1 MATFK
6 YKAVSPEGVE
16 TKGVIQAPDEYTAVQ
31 RIRQK
36 CPIIQEISP
45 VKESKS
51 ESGAGGLLSFE
62 LGSKKIDGKT
72 LSVMCSQ
79 FAIMLRSGQMIGRV
93 MQMVAD
99 QTEDKKLKKLL
110 EECAEDVEQGST
122 VAAALE
128 RHGGDKLP
136 MTFIETVRAGEMA
149 GTLETSFE
157 RLESYYEKSYKNQ
170 QKIKSVMSYPIFV
183 SIVAVVVVIIIMA
196 KVVPSLSATFSDLGG
211 ELPMITQ
218 ILINVSKVFQKWYI
232 LMIIVIIALVVGL
245 KIYFGTEKGSLVKG
259 KLMLRMPVLGKINVF
274 ATSAQF
280 ADTMSAMLASGLT
293 VNNAVEVT
301 GKTLTNALLQKEVAG
316 MIPMIEEGRS
326 LGDCMKSCEYFP
338 DNLKEMV
345 SIGEESGSLDATLST
360 IADYYY
366 NEQDHATQQAVSKM
380 EPTIMVFLAG
390 FAGFIVL
397 AIYLPMFT
405 MYNLM

>member
-6 YKAVSPEGVE
+6 YKALTPDGAEM
-16 TKGVIQAPDEYTAVQ
+16 KGVMQAPDEYSAVQ

-36 CPIIQEISP
+36 CPVIQEITQVRESN
-45 VKESKS
+45 ESKS
-51 ESGAGGLLSFE
+51 VLNLEI
-62 LGSKKIDGKT
+62 GSKKIDEKA

-99 QTEDKKLKKLL
+99 QTENKQLKKLL
-110 EECAEDVEQGST
+110 EDCAEDVEQGST
-122 VAAALE
+122 VASALE
-128 RHGGDKLP
+128 RHGGKVLP

-149 GTLETSFE
+149 GTLETSFTK
-157 RLESYYEKSYKNQ
+157 LESYYEKSYKNK

-183 SIVAVVVVIIIMA
+183 MVVAVVVVIVIMA
-196 KVVPSLSATFSDLGG
+196 KVVPALSATFSDLGG
-211 ELPMITQ
+211 ELPMITKV
-218 ILINVSKVFQKWYI
+218 LIAISSFFQRWYI

-245 KIYFGTEKGSLVKG
+245 KLYFGTEKGRLVKG
-259 KLMLRMPVLGKINVF
+259 KLLLTMPVIGKINIF
-274 ATSAQF
+274 SSAAQF
-280 ADTMSAMLASGLT
+280 ADTMSTMLSSGLT
-293 VNNAVEVT
+293 VNHAVEVT
-301 GKTLTNALLQKEVAG
+301 GKVLDNALLSEEVGA
-316 MIPMIEEGRS
+316 MIPRIEEGRG
-326 LGDCMKSCEYFP
+326 LGECMKNSQYFP

-345 SIGEESGSLDATLST
+345 SVGEESGSLDETLMT

-366 NEQDHATQQAVSKM
+366 NEQDHATQQAVSKL

>member
-6 YKAVSPEGVE
+6 YKALTPDGVE
-16 TKGVIQAPDEYTAVQ
+16 MKGVMQAPDEYSAVQ

-36 CPIIQEISP
+36 CPVIQEITQVRESN
-45 VKESKS
+45 ESKS
-51 ESGAGGLLSFE
+51 VLNLEI
-62 LGSKKIDGKT
+62 GSKKIDEKA

-99 QTEDKKLKKLL
+99 QTENKQLKKLL
-110 EECAEDVEQGST
+110 EDCAEDVEQGST
-122 VAAALE
+122 VASALE
-128 RHGGDKLP
+128 RHGGKVLP

-149 GTLETSFE
+149 GTLETSFTK
-157 RLESYYEKSYKNQ
+157 LESYYEKSYKNK

-183 SIVAVVVVIIIMA
+183 MVVAVVVVIVIMA
-196 KVVPSLSATFSDLGG
+196 KVVPALSATFSDLGG
-211 ELPMITQ
+211 ELPMITKV
-218 ILINVSKVFQKWYI
+218 LIAISSFFQRWYI

-245 KIYFGTEKGSLVKG
+245 KLYFGTEKGRLVKG
-259 KLMLRMPVLGKINVF
+259 KLLLTMPVIGKINIF
-274 ATSAQF
+274 SSAAQF
-280 ADTMSAMLASGLT
+280 ADTMSTMLSSGLT
-293 VNNAVEVT
+293 VNHAVEVT
-301 GKTLTNALLQKEVAG
+301 GKVLDNALLSEEVGA
-316 MIPMIEEGRS
+316 MIPRIEEGRG
-326 LGDCMKSCEYFP
+326 LGECMKSSQNF
-338 DNLKEMV
+338 KEMV
-345 SIGEESGSLDATLST
+345 SVGEESGSLDETLMT

-366 NEQDHATQQAVSKM
+366 NEQDHATQQAVSKL

>member
-6 YKAVSPEGVE
+6 YKALTPDGVE
-16 TKGVIQAPDEYTAVQ
+16 MKGVMQAPDEYSAVQ

-36 CPIIQEISP
+36 CPVIQEITQVRESN
-45 VKESKS
+45 ESKS
-51 ESGAGGLLSFE
+51 VLNLEI
-62 LGSKKIDGKT
+62 GSKKIDEKA

-99 QTEDKKLKKLL
+99 QTENKQLKKLL
-110 EECAEDVEQGST
+110 EDCAEDVEQGST
-122 VAAALE
+122 VASALE
-128 RHGGDKLP
+128 RHGGKVLP

-149 GTLETSFE
+149 GTLETSFTK
-157 RLESYYEKSYKNQ
+157 LESYYEKSYKNK

-183 SIVAVVVVIIIMA
+183 MVVAVVVVIVIMA
-196 KVVPSLSATFSDLGG
+196 KVVPALSATFSDLGG
-211 ELPMITQ
+211 ELPMITKV
-218 ILINVSKVFQKWYI
+218 LIAISSFFQRWYI

-245 KIYFGTEKGSLVKG
+245 KLYFGTEKGRLVKG
-259 KLMLRMPVLGKINVF
+259 KLLLTMPVIGKINIF
-274 ATSAQF
+274 SSAAQF
-280 ADTMSAMLASGLT
+280 ADTMSTMLSSGLT
-293 VNNAVEVT
+293 VNHAVEVT
-301 GKTLTNALLQKEVAG
+301 GKVLDNALLSEEVGA
-316 MIPMIEEGRS
+316 MIPRIEEGRG
-326 LGDCMKSCEYFP
+326 LGECMKNSQYFP

-345 SIGEESGSLDATLST
+345 SVGEESGSLDETLMT

-366 NEQDHATQQAVSKM
+366 NEQDHATQQAVSKL
-380 EPTIMVFLAG
+380 EPSIMVFLAG

>member
-6 YKAVSPEGVE
+6 YKALTPDGVE
-16 TKGVIQAPDEYTAVQ
+16 MKGVMQAPDEYSAVQ

-36 CPIIQEISP
+36 CPVIQEISQ
-45 VKESKS
+45 VKEST
-51 ESGAGGLLSFE
+51 ESKGILNMDI
-62 LGSKKIDGKT
+62 GSKKIDGKT

-93 MQMVAD
+93 IQMVAD
-99 QTEDKKLKKLL
+99 QTADKKLKKLL
-110 EECAEDVEQGST
+110 QECAEDVEQGST
-122 VAAALE
+122 VASALE
-128 RHGGDKLP
+128 RHGEKMLP

-149 GTLETSFE
+149 GTLETSFNK
-157 RLESYYEKSYKNQ
+157 LESYYEKAYKNQ

-183 SIVAVVVVIIIMA
+183 MIVAVIVVIVIMA
-196 KVVPSLSATFSDLGG
+196 KVVPSLSATFTDLGG
-211 ELPMITQ
+211 DLPMITQ
-218 ILINVSKVFQKWYI
+218 VLINISNFFQRWYI
-232 LMIIVIIALVVGL
+232 VMIIVIIALVVGL
-245 KIYFGTEKGSLVKG
+245 SLYFGTEKGRLVKG
-259 KLMLRMPVLGKINVF
+259 RLLLSLPVLGKINIYSS
-274 ATSAQF
+274 SAQF
-280 ADTMSAMLASGLT
+280 ADTMSTMLSSGLT
-293 VNNAVEVT
+293 VNHAVEVT
-301 GKTLTNALLQKEVAG
+301 GKVLDNALLSEEVAA
-316 MIPMIEEGRS
+316 MIPRIEEGRS
-326 LGDCMKSCEYFP
+326 LGECMRSNQYFP

-345 SIGEESGSLDATLST
+345 AVGEESGSLDETLTT

-366 NEQDHATQQAVSKM
+366 NEQDHATQQAVSKL